1 MRKGTLQASSSFG
14 RSITLVLIA
23 ATALSACAAL
33 PSTGPRPQSTAIA
46 NLAAQESLAAP
57 AAAWPNDR
65 WWEAY
70 GDAQLSALIEE
81 ALSGG
86 PTLAQAEAR
95 LAEADAQVAQSRAP
109 LFPSFDATGTVSQ
122 TEQSRVEG
130 FPGFI
135 QQLLPKGYKSE
146 GRVALE
152 ASYDLDLFGKN
163 RAALAQS
170 VSQRDAAAADA
181 AQATLTL
188 STAVAQAYGDLA
200 RLAAE
205 RAAAD
210 EAVRN
215 RQESAKLVTDR
226 VRNGLDTR
234 AELKQAEALTPASQA
249 DVESLDEQI
258 LLTRHKIAA
267 LLGEGP
273 DRGLA
278 IALPS
283 PEAVKA
289 FGLPTDVRLHLVGR
303 RPDIVAARLRVE
315 AAAKGIDVAKAAFFP
330 DITLSAYVGQQSLGL
345 AQLFSPAAAIGSIG
359 PAITLPIFEGGRLR
373 GAYRGARAQYDEAV
387 ADYDLTLVQ
396 ALEDVANS
404 AVSAQSA
411 ARQLDERRAA
421 LDAGKEAYAVARLRY
436 QGGLSSYVDVLTA
449 ENAVIDERRAFA
461 DAQARAFTLDIALV
475 RALGGG
481 YAGA

>member
-1 MRKGTLQASSSFG
+1 MRTPSSFG
-14 RSITLVLIA
+14 RGRSIALALIA
-23 ATALSACAAL
+23 ATAVSACAAL
-33 PSTGPRPQSTAIA
+33 PGAVPRPQPTTIA
-46 NLAAQESLAAP
+46 DLAADKSLAAP
-57 AAAWPNDR
+57 AEDWPNDR

-70 GDAQLSALIEE
+70 GDPQLSTLIDE
-81 ALSGG
+81 ALNGG
-86 PTLAQAEAR
+86 PTLAQAQAR
-95 LAEADAQVAQSRAP
+95 LAEANAQVMQSRAP

-122 TEQSRVEG
+122 TEQSRIEG

-152 ASYDLDLFGKN
+152 ANYDLDLFGKN
-163 RAALAQS
+163 RSALARS
-170 VSQRDAAAADA
+170 ISQRDAAAADA
-181 AQATLTL
+181 AQARLTL

-205 RAAAD
+205 RAAAA
-210 EAVRN
+210 EAVQN
-215 RQESAKLVTDR
+215 RQESAELVTDR

-234 AELKQAEALTPASQA
+234 AELKQAEALTPASEA

-258 LLTRHKIAA
+258 VLTRHKIAA
-267 LLGEGP
+267 LLGKGP
-273 DRGLA
+273 DRGLV

-289 FGLPTDVRLHLVGR
+289 FGLPADVRLHLVGR
-303 RPDIVAARLRVE
+303 RPDIVAARLRVD

-345 AQLFSPAAAIGSIG
+345 SQLFNPAAAIGSIG

-373 GAYRGARAQYDEAV
+373 GAYRGAQAQYDEAV

-396 ALEDVANS
+396 ALEDVADS
-404 AVSAQSA
+404 AASAQSA
-411 ARQLDERRAA
+411 TRQLDERRSA
-421 LDAGKEAYAVARLRY
+421 LDAGEQAYAVARLRY